1 MYAILF
7 FNIICGD
14 GMDNLDTNKYETM
27 AEIFKAFA
35 DPTRLMILK
44 LLSENESMCVCKII
58 DELKKPQP
66 TISHHLNILKKSG
79 LIKARKEGT
88 WNYYYIVNPKVK
100 TIIDTMDSIL
110 NGN

>member
-1 MYAILF
+1 
-7 FNIICGD
+7 
-14 GMDNLDTNKYETM
+14 MDINENKYETM
-27 AEIFKAFA
+27 AEIFKSFA

-58 DELKKPQP
+58 EELKKPQP

-88 WNYYYIVNPKVK
+88 WNHYYIVNPKIK
-100 TIIDTMDSIL
+100 YIISTMENIIGKNSK
-110 NGN
+110 

>member
-1 MYAILF
+1 M
-7 FNIICGD
+7 NK
-14 GMDNLDTNKYETM
+14 LDASKYETM

-88 WNYYYIVNPKVK
+88 WNHYYIVNPKVK
-100 TIIDTMDSIL
+100 NIIATMDSII
-110 NGN
+110 NEN

>member
-1 MYAILF
+1 M
-7 FNIICGD
+7 NK
-14 GMDNLDTNKYETM
+14 LDTSKYETM

-79 LIKARKEGT
+79 LIKARKERT

-100 TIIDTMDSIL
+100 NIIVTMDEIV
-110 NGN
+110 NGNLR

>member
-1 MYAILF
+1 
-7 FNIICGD
+7 
-14 GMDNLDTNKYETM
+14 MDISENKYEIM

-58 DELKKPQP
+58 EELKKPQP

-88 WNYYYIVNPKVK
+88 WNHYYIVNPKIK
-100 TIIDTMDSIL
+100 YIISTMENII
-110 NGN
+110 G

>member
-1 MYAILF
+1 
-7 FNIICGD
+7 
-14 GMDNLDTNKYETM
+14 MDMNENKYEIM

-58 DELKKPQP
+58 EELKKPQP

-79 LIKARKEGT
+79 LIRARKKGT
-88 WNYYYIVNPKVK
+88 WNHYYIVDPKIK
-100 TIIDTMDSIL
+100 YIISTMENVIGE
-110 NGN
+110 NK

>member
-1 MYAILF
+1 MGDKMAI
-7 FNIICGD
+7 D
-14 GMDNLDTNKYETM
+14 ETKYEYM

-44 LLSENESMCVCKII
+44 LLSENESMCVCNII

-79 LIKARKEGT
+79 IIRARKEGT
-88 WNYYYIVNPKVK
+88 WNHYYIVNPKVK
-100 TIIDTMDSIL
+100 DIIAIMDEMI
-110 NGN
+110 NE

>member
-1 MYAILF
+1 
-7 FNIICGD
+7 
-14 GMDNLDTNKYETM
+14 MDISENKYEIM

-58 DELKKPQP
+58 EELKKPQP

-79 LIKARKEGT
+79 LIRARKEGT
-88 WNYYYIVNPKVK
+88 WNHYYIVNPKIK
-100 TIIDTMDSIL
+100 YIISTMENIIGENSK
-110 NGN
+110 

>member
-1 MYAILF
+1 
-7 FNIICGD
+7 
-14 GMDNLDTNKYETM
+14 MDIGENKYEIM

-58 DELKKPQP
+58 EELKKPQP

-88 WNYYYIVNPKVK
+88 WNHYYIVNPKIK
-100 TIIDTMDSIL
+100 YIISTMENII
-110 NGN
+110 G